1 MHLWIGPRCV
11 HIFKSGVESTGL
23 EVWRTPALPL
33 TISMTLAGS
42 SLPGL
47 SVLIGTEAS
56 RFDQFTN
63 LRRGAQ
69 TEPADNFCLVC
80 ALVFYLNTLP
90 TFKIGSVRVKTQ
102 VSRITWKQEDLID
115 LDFPSY
121 RAMWARVGPWC
132 PWASLCPPRGLTSFL
147 GPSGW
152 VPCHQSLHPSDLMRV
167 FHRSPVRHTLKGLES
182 TSLHYDS
189 LQRPL
194 WVGSAVPS
202 GWVGHGTM
210 RRGELVL
217 CVAVPWLLGLVLL
230 LLLLLVGR
238 KFGDSLQDALFHS
251 FSAPFDP
258 PVKENMPLLRTTL
271 TLRSRV

>member
-1 MHLWIGPRCV
+1 
-11 HIFKSGVESTGL
+11 
-23 EVWRTPALPL
+23 
-33 TISMTLAGS
+33 
-42 SLPGL
+42 
-47 SVLIGTEAS
+47 
-56 RFDQFTN
+56 
-63 LRRGAQ
+63 
-69 TEPADNFCLVC
+69 
-80 ALVFYLNTLP
+80 
-90 TFKIGSVRVKTQ
+90 
-102 VSRITWKQEDLID
+102 
-115 LDFPSY
+115 
-121 RAMWARVGPWC
+121 MWARVGPWC

-258 PVKENMPLLRTTL
+258 PVKEDRSLGDGWTL
-271 TLRSRV
+271 VWISRIPFGHISACSFWQSPCFSEINCCQMQLIF